1 MAVAWIKEFNRKEVL
16 YMKDIFDWLHTMD
29 IHMQKR
35 NLIMEALTHSS
46 YVNEHR
52 EVTCDNERLEFM
64 GDAVLQVWT
73 TKRLFQVE
81 PILSEGQMTTLRA
94 QLVCES
100 ALAQYNRT
108 LGLSQ
113 FLLLGIGEEKTGG
126 RERDS
131 ILADMFEAVLGAVFL
146 DQGMQGVDKILE
158 KVITPECMSLKN
170 KKVMDYKTKLQEF
183 IQSDTRKTVHYKV
196 VNIEGPS
203 NQPHFEVAV
212 LLDKIVLGY
221 GSGNS
226 KKKAEQMAAKNA
238 FEKMAK

>member
-1 MAVAWIKEFNRKEVL
+1 
-16 YMKDIFDWLHTMD
+16 MKNIFEWLDTMN
-29 IHMQKR
+29 IHMQDP

-52 EVTCDNERLEFM
+52 EVFADNERLEFM

-73 TKRLFQVE
+73 TKKLFQLE

-94 QLVCES
+94 QLVCEG
-100 ALAQYNRT
+100 ALANYNRL
-108 LGLSQ
+108 LGLSS
-113 FLLLGIGEEKTGG
+113 FLLLGVGEEKTGG

-158 KVITPECMSLKN
+158 KVITPEKMRLEN
-170 KKVMDYKTKLQEF
+170 TIVMDYKTKLQEV

-196 VNIEGPS
+196 MNIEGPS
-203 NQPHFEVAV
+203 NKPHFDVAV
-212 LLDKIVLGY
+212 LLDNIVLGY

>member
-1 MAVAWIKEFNRKEVL
+1 
-16 YMKDIFDWLHTMD
+16 MKTIFEWLDTMN
-29 IHMQKR
+29 IHMQDP

-52 EVTCDNERLEFM
+52 EVFADNERLEFM

-73 TKRLFQVE
+73 TKRLFQLD

-94 QLVCES
+94 QLVCEG
-100 ALAQYNRT
+100 ALANYNRL
-108 LGLSQ
+108 LGLSS
-113 FLLLGIGEEKTGG
+113 FLLLGVGEEKTGG

-158 KVITPECMSLKN
+158 KVITPEKMRLEN
-170 KKVMDYKTKLQEF
+170 TIVMDYKTKLQEV

-196 VNIEGPS
+196 INIEGPS
-203 NQPHFEVAV
+203 NKPHFDVAV
-212 LLDKIVLGY
+212 LLDNIVLGY

>member
-1 MAVAWIKEFNRKEVL
+1 MN
-16 YMKDIFDWLHTMD
+16 DIFDWLRDMD
-29 IHMQKR
+29 IYMQNQ

-73 TKRLFQVE
+73 TKKLFQIE
-81 PILSEGQMTTLRA
+81 PALREGEMTTLRA
-94 QLVCES
+94 QLVCEG

-108 LGLSQ
+108 LGLSK
-113 FLLLGIGEEKTGG
+113 FLLLGIGEERTGG

-158 KVITPECMSLKN
+158 KVITPDCMSPKN
-170 KKVMDYKTKLQEF
+170 KKVMDYKTKLQEY

-196 VNIEGPS
+196 VNIQGPS
-203 NQPHFEVAV
+203 NKPHFDVAV
-212 LLDKIVLGY
+212 LLDQIVLGY

-238 FEKMAK
+238 FEKMVK